1 MDGKRMSNHS
11 KHYLCRDVQ
20 EGEIDQRDLTESSER
35 IAILNRSKDLVQYG
49 IRAGWLRMPS
59 VESIEQAKLKREAI
73 IDTYPCVRAYQLR
86 SSGMPWLDVAKA
98 ITCSSER
105 IKEVVERGRVLME
118 AQGTNSIGL
127 GKATAIGL
135 GKPIEMEA
143 QEPTKLKKRQKSSG
157 KAPHSGKRVASH
169 FSERERQDN
178 LETLSPKGKSLRLKR
193 VS

>member
-1 MDGKRMSNHS
+1 MSSHS

-20 EGEIDQRDLTESSER
+20 EGEIDQKDLTESSER

-49 IRAGWLRMPS
+49 IRAGLLRMPS
-59 VESIEQAKLKREAI
+59 VESIEQAKRKREAI

-86 SSGMPWLDVAKA
+86 NSGMPMLDVAKA

-127 GKATAIGL
+127 GKAIAIGL

-143 QEPTKLKKRQKSSG
+143 LEDTKQEKRQKSSG

-169 FSERERQDN
+169 FSERERPDK
-178 LETLSPKGKSLRLKR
+178 LETLLPNGKSLRVKR